1 MDKMAKGG
9 DDMIL
14 LIGGE
19 LTNGKREFSVP
30 VDSTVQSIGVSV
42 FLQCAKS
49 ITIVDSAGA
58 QVAAGPQVEDA
69 TFHAGRLFTNDVAA
83 GRVLANQERRS
94 RSLLGRRS
102 RQKRHSVHKSGICR
116 RREFAEVRCATNIE
130 SDAPRRFFNSAI
142 CTDDG

>member
-69 TFHAGRLFTNDVAA
+69 TFHAGRLLQMTSPPA
-83 GRVLANQERRS
+83 GSWRIRNEGAESTRSPFAPKATFSSQKRNLPKAGVRRS
-94 RSLLGRRS
+94 P
-102 RQKRHSVHKSGICR
+102 VCHKH
-116 RREFAEVRCATNIE
+116 
-130 SDAPRRFFNSAI
+130 
-142 CTDDG
+142 